1 MVKYSRSLAF
11 LQRIRYGFPMIQTLA
26 LILIGI
32 GSSVALASPPPS
44 EQWVT
49 EKASFAFD
57 TWIRV
62 KVPAQVVEA
71 EDDRIVG
78 ESSSFVQSLLYTAN
92 KSTEFQGVFNSEAEV
107 KAAILKDLCP
117 SEHEMDLT
125 PLRHEGSKG
134 ERVFRSK
141 IKPFTV
147 SASGKTIKGS
157 TAKPFSVFLVCG
169 KRP

>member
-1 MVKYSRSLAF
+1 
-11 LQRIRYGFPMIQTLA
+11 MIHTLV
-26 LILIGI
+26 LVLTV
-32 GSSVALASPPPS
+32 SFSTVALASPPPT
-44 EQWVT
+44 EQWVA
-49 EKASFAFD
+49 EKAAYAFD

-71 EDDRIVG
+71 EDNRIVG
-78 ESSSFVQSLLYTAN
+78 ESAAFVQSLLYTAN
-92 KSTEFQGVFNSEAEV
+92 KSSEFQGVFASEAEV
-107 KAAILKDLCP
+107 RTAIQKDLCP

-141 IKPFTV
+141 IKPFAISV
-147 SASGKTIKGS
+147 SGKTLKGNTS
-157 TAKPFSVFLVCG
+157 KSFSVFLVCG